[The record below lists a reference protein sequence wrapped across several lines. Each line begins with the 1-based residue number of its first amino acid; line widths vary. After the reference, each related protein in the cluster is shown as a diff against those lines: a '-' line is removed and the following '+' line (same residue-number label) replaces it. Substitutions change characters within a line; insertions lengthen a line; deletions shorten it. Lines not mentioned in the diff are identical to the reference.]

1 MESTD
6 PTGNPGERL
15 YVPAPGERQLTTR
28 AVISGCLIG
37 GIGGLMNVY
46 LGLKI
51 GFTVGGSLMTAIL
64 AFGFFSLL
72 GSARRLSVLET
83 NISQTAGMAASS
95 MASAAGLIAPIPAM
109 LMLGQDVPVTIL
121 FPWAL
126 AVAYL
131 GVFFAVPLRTQYL
144 LIDKLPFPSG
154 TATAHTILT
163 MFARAGDAMAK
174 ARVLIYAGLGAAA
187 FSLAAYFV
195 PLLETPPVHE
205 LWAGPLIDVRVG
217 ELVLQGGLLVLLATW
232 TISLCVSPTL
242 IGSAFLI
249 GPRAATSLLAGALLS
264 WGVLGP
270 LATAQGWV
278 SGPPHDHATGAAG
291 WILWPGAAIMIGDA
305 LFSLLLS
312 YKTIVRAV
320 WPARA
325 GADRVEAEAGDD
337 PRESVPRTWWTWGLA
352 GGSTLTCII
361 AYLVF
366 DIPVWMTLLAIPLSA
381 VLAAVATRA
390 MGETDINPTGP
401 MGQVTQIVYGAIAPG
416 NVPTNLMTGA
426 ITVAGAGQCADMLQD
441 LKTGHLLGASPR
453 KQLVA
458 QLWGVTAG
466 VFVVVPIFFLFARA
480 YDIGGGDD
488 LPAPSARIWKAVAE
502 LMNQGWDNL
511 PAHADTALFIAL
523 AVGVALSTAR
533 TLAPRAAPYIPS
545 GMAIGIAFLVPALY
559 SICIFAG
566 AMILVA
572 WRRLRPE
579 SAARYA
585 FAVACGLIA
594 GEGILGVVKAIMT
607 LAGVPTLVG

>member
-1 MESTD
+1 MERTDSTG
-6 PTGNPGERL
+6 TAGERL
-15 YVPAPGERQLTTR
+15 YVPVPGEPQLTTR
-28 AVISGCLIG
+28 AVISGCVIG

-72 GSARRLSVLET
+72 GSARRLGVLET

-95 MASAAGLIAPIPAM
+95 MASAAGLIAPVPAM
-109 LMLGQDVPVTIL
+109 LMLGHDVPATVL
-121 FPWAL
+121 FPWSL

-144 LIDKLPFPSG
+144 LVDRLPFPSG

-174 ARVLIYAGLGAAA
+174 ARVLVYAGVGAAG
-187 FSLAAYFV
+187 FSLLAYFV
-195 PLLETPPVHE
+195 PLIETPPIHA
-205 LWAGPLIDVRVG
+205 LWAGPFIDLRVG
-217 ELVLQGGLLVLLATW
+217 DLVLQGGLLAVLATW

-242 IGSAFLI
+242 VGSAFLI

-270 LATAQGWV
+270 LATAEGWV
-278 SGPPHDHATGAAG
+278 SGPPPEHATGAAG

-325 GADRVEAEAGDD
+325 GAAPAGAGDD
-337 PRESVPRTWWTWGLA
+337 PDQAVPRAWWMGGLA
-352 GGSTLTCII
+352 GGSALTCVI

-416 NVPTNLMTGA
+416 DVPTNLMTGA

-453 KQLVA
+453 KQLLA

-466 VFVVVPIFFLFARA
+466 VFVVVPIFFLFASA
-480 YDIGGGDD
+480 YDIGRGDD

-502 LMNQGWDNL
+502 LMHQGWENL
-511 PAHADTALFIAL
+511 PTHADTALFIAL
-523 AVGVALSTAR
+523 AVGVALSIAR

-572 WRRLRPE
+572 WQRVRPE
-579 SAARYA
+579 SASRYA

-594 GEGILGVVKAIMT
+594 GEGIMGVVKAMMT
-607 LAGVPTLVG
+607 LAGVPKLIG

>member
-1 MESTD
+1 MPSTE

-109 LMLGQDVPVTIL
+109 LMMGYDVPAVIL
-121 FPWAL
+121 FPWSL

-131 GVFFAVPLRTQYL
+131 GVFFAVPLRTQYIL
-144 LIDKLPFPSG
+144 VDRLPFPSG

-163 MFARAGDAMAK
+163 MAARAGDAVSK
-174 ARVLIYAGLGAAA
+174 ARALIYAGLGAAG
-187 FSLAAYFV
+187 FSLVAYFV
-195 PLLETPPVHE
+195 PVIEAPPLHE

-217 ELVLQGGLLVLLATW
+217 GLVLQGGLLAVLASW
-232 TISLCVSPTL
+232 TISAYVSPTL

-270 LATAQGWV
+270 LATAEGWV

-320 WPARA
+320 WPSRA
-325 GADRVEAEAGDD
+325 GAEPIEAGED
-337 PRESVPRTWWTWGLA
+337 PDQSVPRTWWMWGLA

-401 MGQVTQIVYGAIAPG
+401 MGQVTQIVYGAISPG

-480 YDIGGGDD
+480 YDIGEGDD

-523 AVGVALSTAR
+523 GAGVLLAIAR

-545 GMAIGIAFLVPALY
+545 GMALGIAFLVPALY

-566 AMILVA
+566 AMLLVL
-572 WRRLRPE
+572 WQRVRPE
-579 SAARYA
+579 SAAQYA

-594 GEGILGVVKAIMT
+594 GEGIMGVVKALMT
-607 LAGVPTLVG
+607 LAGVPTLAG